1 MSADSNVPISPVPL
15 AASQGDEQMRGR
27 GIVAIVR
34 GLLSKQ
40 RPNIAGTRRL
50 NERQRTRGILVKI
63 NIIATGVTGCVSRRG
78 CAG

>member
-1 MSADSNVPISPVPL
+1 
-15 AASQGDEQMRGR
+15 MRGR

-78 CAG
+78 GARVDIDTGNTPAYWVSGSKVG